1 MLKTDTFAE
10 SGNPCGSL
18 AIAPEPSGSDGPAI
32 SVRFWRVPVFACDK
46 HFSSPVPS
54 LRPAC
59 AVPLYLMM
67 IASPLFVGSP
77 LANDKRRRRGLKLDP
92 VSHAPSPALELTG
105 QNKSFFHF
113 RSQVED
119 LSAERGSLSDRFS
132 GYAPDLERRLLS
144 RLKPT
149 KDRWRVDDGGGSKSS
164 HRPIGSICVL
174 PILQRRSIISV

>member
-92 VSHAPSPALELTG
+92 VVTPRARPLS
-105 QNKSFFHF
+105 
-113 RSQVED
+113 SQVKIKAFFTFARKWRTCPPNGGLLAIGSAD
-119 LSAERGSLSDRFS
+119 TPRILSADYSRGSNRPRTVGAWTTAAGPKVAIDRLDRFAF
-132 GYAPDLERRLLS
+132 YAYFSDYP
-144 RLKPT
+144 
-149 KDRWRVDDGGGSKSS
+149 
-164 HRPIGSICVL
+164 
-174 PILQRRSIISV
+174 